1 MIMEE
6 WRIFIKVRAI
16 MKKVDHPLMIE
27 AFSKF
32 WLGFQDLKIKPAQLN
47 QSFTV
52 QDYLRKVLPD
62 IKKQAESCLYAG
74 YKPNKGISK
83 QQEVV
88 NKNSGHMME
97 ILSVLEQY

>member
-1 MIMEE
+1 MKE
-6 WRIFIKVRAI
+6 WQIFNKVRHI

-27 AFSKF
+27 AFNKF
-32 WLGFQDLKIKPAQLN
+32 WSGFMNLKVKPAQLN
-47 QSFTV
+47 QSFTA

-74 YKPNKGISK
+74 YKPNKGTTK
-83 QQEVV
+83 QQELV
-88 NKNSGHMME
+88 NKNSRYMME